1 MRKIREVL
9 RLHHEFNL
17 SQKKIAISVAIGQ
30 ATVYEYLCRAKN
42 RGLIWPLPDDLD
54 DDALEKLLFPVQSNP
69 NESRAQP
76 DFEMIHKE
84 IKRKGVTLALLWE
97 EYIVHH
103 PGGYKYS
110 AFCKLYQDWAKERDL
125 WMPQQHKMGEKL
137 FIDYAGLTVPIYNTD
152 GSSYEAQIFVATMG
166 ASNYTFAEATQT
178 QQLHDWIGSHVRMLD
193 FFGGITEVW
202 VPDNLRCGVKSS
214 HRYDPEL
221 NPTYLKMAEYYS
233 VAVIPARVR
242 TPRDKSK
249 VEKGVQDVERQILA
263 RIRNLKFF
271 SLEELNATI
280 GKLLKEFNQRPFQKM
295 SGCRLSQFE
304 ELDKPHLK
312 PLPPA
317 PFVFEEWL
325 KARIGQNY
333 HINVLGHYYS
343 TPYDFVK
350 QEVIARITENT
361 IEIYLK
367 NNRIASHVRS
377 FVQGGYTT
385 SPNHRPPN
393 HKFYAE
399 CTPEYLLEQ
408 AKKIGE
414 LTTKW
419 VETVLSD
426 ESRHLIQRCNNCMG
440 AIRLAK
446 SYGEKRLELACQ
458 RGLDAGL
465 FSCKNIESILKT
477 GLDQRPLKKAEIILL
492 PQTHECVRGASY
504 YN

>member
-9 RLHHEFNL
+9 RLHHEFDL

-42 RGLIWPLPDDLD
+42 RGLTWPLPDDLD
-54 DDALEKLLFPVQSNP
+54 DDALENLLFPVQSNP
-69 NESRAQP
+69 NESRALP

-103 PGGYKYS
+103 PEGYKYS

-166 ASNYTFAEATQT
+166 ASNYTFAEATKT
-178 QQLHDWIGSHVRMLD
+178 QQLHDWIGSHVRMLN

-221 NPTYLKMAEYYS
+221 NPTYLKMAEHYA

-242 TPRDKSK
+242 TPKDKSK

-271 SLEELNATI
+271 SLEELNAAI
-280 GKLLKEFNQRPFQKM
+280 DKLLKEFNQRPFQKM

-317 PFVFEEWL
+317 PFIFEEWL
-325 KARIGQNY
+325 KARVGQNY
-333 HINVLGHYYS
+333 HINVLGHHYS

-350 QEVIARITENT
+350 QEVIARVTENT

-377 FVQGGYTT
+377 LVQGGYTT

-393 HKFYAE
+393 HKFHAE
-399 CTPEYLLEQ
+399 CTPEYLLEH
-408 AKKIGE
+408 AKKIGGF
-414 LTTKW
+414 TTKW
-419 VETVLSD
+419 VEIVLSD
-426 ESRHLIQRCNNCMG
+426 ESRHLIQRCNHCLG

-458 RGLDAGL
+458 RGLEAGL
-465 FSCKNIESILKT
+465 FTCKNIESILKT
-477 GLDQRPLKKAEIILL
+477 GLDQQSLKKAEIILL
-492 PQTHECVRGASY
+492 PQAHECIRGASY